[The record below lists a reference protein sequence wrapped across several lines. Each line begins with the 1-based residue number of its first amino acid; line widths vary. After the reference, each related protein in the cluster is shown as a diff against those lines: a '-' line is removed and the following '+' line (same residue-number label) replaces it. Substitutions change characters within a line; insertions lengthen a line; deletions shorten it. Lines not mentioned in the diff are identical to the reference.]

1 MTYGI
6 IDVGSNTIRL
16 NLYQYEQE
24 KLSLLLSKK
33 YNAGLAGHVNGGSLT
48 PRGIQLAIDTLNA
61 CRDIC
66 ENFRVEHVSVFATAS
81 LRNIVN
87 TDEVIRILR
96 AKTGYAVDL
105 ISGEEEARLDFL
117 GATHALNIQ
126 AGVLVD
132 IGGGSTELVRYRE
145 GKLEEAVSL
154 PIGSLNLFCSY
165 VKEGVLPTT
174 SELRDIR
181 DRAEDELEQV
191 SSVLAG
197 ENPVLCGVGGTV
209 RAVHKLSCRWFNHDP
224 AECCVTADE
233 IQMLYKRCKKADR
246 ALLMEI
252 LKSTPDRIH
261 TLTPGLTVLRSVV
274 RAAGGQV
281 VHVSSFGIREGYLYD
296 RVLPGASRTGKE
308 L

>member
-96 AKTGYAVDL
+96 AKTGYSVDL

-126 AGVLVD
+126 DGVLVD
-132 IGGGSTELVRYRE
+132 IGGLTYLTRGATFSYYEFVRPLDER
-145 GKLEEAVSL
+145 LTDEEWQQM
-154 PIGSLNLFCSY
+154 
-165 VKEGVLPTT
+165 
-174 SELRDIR
+174 LRDGKAPDVPEWIR
-181 DRAEDELEQV
+181 PYLLKQLPVVNEGFFY
-191 SSVLAG
+191 SSG
-197 ENPVLCGVGGTV
+197 C
-209 RAVHKLSCRWFNHDP
+209 
-224 AECCVTADE
+224 
-233 IQMLYKRCKKADR
+233 
-246 ALLMEI
+246 
-252 LKSTPDRIH
+252 
-261 TLTPGLTVLRSVV
+261 
-274 RAAGGQV
+274 
-281 VHVSSFGIREGYLYD
+281 
-296 RVLPGASRTGKE
+296 
-308 L
+308 